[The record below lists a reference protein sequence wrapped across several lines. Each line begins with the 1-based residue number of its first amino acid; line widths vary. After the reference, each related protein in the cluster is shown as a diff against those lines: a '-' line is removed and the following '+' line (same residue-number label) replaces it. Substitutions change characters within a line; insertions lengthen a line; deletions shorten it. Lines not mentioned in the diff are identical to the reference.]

1 MTADSRIERAY
12 EYCENVTR
20 RHAKS
25 FYFAARFL
33 PKVKQPPVFAIYAFC
48 RHVDDEID
56 ESGFRTEEEA
66 ALAVDE
72 WRKRLDE
79 VFDSARSGSAK
90 AVAGHAAEGPR
101 QRALE
106 DVFTAWRHMLGAYD
120 IPREIPLDLIR
131 GVLMDTW
138 KKRYATFEELYVYSY
153 HVASTVGLM
162 TSPILGYSDDE
173 ALLYAEKMGVAM
185 QLTNI
190 LRDVKEDAEMGRI
203 YLPAE
208 DLERFGV
215 SEEQILEGVADDAFR
230 EMMAFQVVRAREL
243 YAEGEKGIPYL
254 NRDSRF
260 TVLLASRIYARI
272 LDAIEALDYDVF
284 RTRAHTTKAQ
294 KLLSMPR
301 IWIEA
306 KRMTPPAAFAE

>member
-1 MTADSRIERAY
+1 MTDDSRIESAY
-12 EYCENVTR
+12 RYCENVTR

-33 PKVKQPPVFAIYAFC
+33 PRSKQAPVFAIYAFC

-56 ESGFRTEEEA
+56 ESGFKTEEEA
-66 ALAVDE
+66 ARAVDE
-72 WRKRLDE
+72 WRRRLDE
-79 VFDSARSGSAK
+79 VFDSAESGSAGSG
-90 AVAGHAAEGPR
+90 AERPAEGPR

-106 DVFTAWRHMLGAYD
+106 DVFTAWRHMLGVYE

-215 SEEQILEGVADDAFR
+215 TEAQIFEGVADDAFR
-230 EMMAFQVVRAREL
+230 EMMAFQVVRARKL
-243 YAEGEKGIPYL
+243 YAEGERGIPYL
-254 NRDSRF
+254 DRDSRF

-272 LDAIEALDYDVF
+272 LDEIEAMGYDVF
-284 RTRAHTTKAQ
+284 SRRAHTTKAQ
-294 KLLSMPR
+294 KFLSMPG
-301 IWIEA
+301 IWFEA
-306 KRMTPPAAFAE
+306 KRMTAP

>member
-1 MTADSRIERAY
+1 MTDSRIENAY
-12 EYCENVTR
+12 RYCENVTR

-33 PKVKQPPVFAIYAFC
+33 PKTKQSPVFAIYAFC

-56 ESGFRTEEEA
+56 EAGFKTEEEA

-79 VFDSARSGSAK
+79 VFESPSGRTEDGESRAAK
-90 AVAGHAAEGPR
+90 NPR
-101 QRALE
+101 QMALDE
-106 DVFTAWRHMLGAYD
+106 VFTAWRDMLGTYP
-120 IPREIPLDLIR
+120 ISKEIPLDLIR

-138 KKRYATFEELYVYSY
+138 KKRYETFEEIYRYSY

-162 TSPILGYSDDE
+162 TSEILGYSDNE
-173 ALLYAEKMGVAM
+173 ALAYAEKMGVAM

-215 SEEQILEGVADDAFR
+215 SEEQIFEGAADGSFR
-230 EMMAFQVVRAREL
+230 EMMAFQVRRARDL
-243 YAEGEKGIPYL
+243 YSEGEKGIPYL
-254 NRDSRF
+254 DRDSRF

-272 LDAIEALDYDVF
+272 LDEIEALNYDVF
-284 RTRAHTTKAQ
+284 RKRAHTTKAQ

-306 KRMTPPAAFAE
+306 KRMAPPRALAE

>member
-33 PKVKQPPVFAIYAFC
+33 PKFKQPPVFAIYAFC

-56 ESGFRTEEEA
+56 ESDFRTEEEA
-66 ALAVDE
+66 ARAVDE
-72 WRKRLDE
+72 WRRRLDD
-79 VFDSARSGSAK
+79 VFDSARSGNAK
-90 AVAGHAAEGPR
+90 AAARHAAEGPR
-101 QRALE
+101 QKALE
-106 DVFTAWRHMLGAYD
+106 DVFTAWRHMLGRYH

-208 DLERFGV
+208 DLDRFGV
-215 SEEQILEGVADDAFR
+215 TEAQIFEGVADERFR
-230 EMMAFQVVRAREL
+230 EMMAFQVARAKDL

-254 NRDSRF
+254 DRDSRF

-272 LDAIEALDYDVF
+272 LDEIEALDYDVF

-294 KLLSMPR
+294 KLLSMPG
-301 IWIEA
+301 IWFEA
-306 KRMTPPAAFAE
+306 KRMTAPSAITE

>member
-1 MTADSRIERAY
+1 MTDGSRIESAY
-12 EYCENVTR
+12 RYCENVTQ

-33 PKVKQPPVFAIYAFC
+33 PKIKQPPVFAIYAFC

-56 ESGFRTEEEA
+56 EAGFRTEEEA

-72 WRKRLDE
+72 WGTRLDE
-79 VFDSARSGSAK
+79 VFDSVSSGEMED
-90 AVAGHAAEGPR
+90 AASRPDEGSR
-101 QRALE
+101 QKALE
-106 DVFTAWRHMLGAYD
+106 DVFTAWRHMLGTYD
-120 IPREIPLDLIR
+120 IRRDIPLDLIR

-138 KKRYATFEELYVYSY
+138 KKRYATFEELYVYCY

-162 TSPILGYSDDE
+162 SSEILGYSDKD
-173 ALLYAEKMGVAM
+173 ALHYAEKMGVAM

-190 LRDVKEDAEMGRI
+190 LRDVREDAEMGRI

-208 DLERFGV
+208 DLEEFGI
-215 SEEQILEGVADDAFR
+215 SETQILEGVADGPFR
-230 EMMAFQVVRAREL
+230 EMMAFQVRRTKEL

-254 NRDSRF
+254 DSDSRF
-260 TVLLASRIYARI
+260 TVLLASRIYGRI
-272 LDAIEALDYDVF
+272 LDEIEALDYDVF
-284 RTRAHTTKAQ
+284 KSRAHTTKAQ

-301 IWIEA
+301 IWFEA
-306 KRMTPPAAFAE
+306 KRMRTVSVHAE